1 MVTKLSKVDRDALTR
16 ALELAKARD
25 EPGRRSSM
33 MFQSFALLVNPGEVD
48 ALIGR
53 GYLAD
58 RREPLV
64 LTTLK
69 LAAEI
74 VTDHPKRCRHWG
86 HQGLLSS
93 GLCQGCAE

>member
-1 MVTKLSKVDRDALTR
+1 MRLFRRRRKLRRQVVKVEAD
-16 ALELAKARD
+16 
-25 EPGRRSSM
+25 
-33 MFQSFALLVNPGEVD
+33 PGEVD

-74 VTDHPKRCRHWG
+74 VTDHPKRCRHCG